1 MTAHYC
7 LAPDR
12 GVLRV
17 AGPDARSFLQG
28 IVTNDVEQAGAQ
40 RAIWSAF
47 LTPQGKYLH
56 DFFLIEQGDALL
68 LEMAAER
75 REDLARRLKP
85 YKLRT
90 KVEIVPADDDWVVAL
105 LWGEAVPA
113 RLGLPAEAGAAGPL
127 GAGLAF
133 IDPRLPEAGARALL
147 PAGEAEA
154 ILEAAGF
161 QEAPRADW
169 DEQRIALGLPDG
181 ARDMEVEKAILLE
194 NGFDEL
200 GGVDW
205 RKGCFLGQELTART
219 KYRGLVKKRLL
230 PLRFDGPAP
239 ESGATVTREGKTV
252 GDIHSVGRHHALAL
266 LRLEAF
272 DGPLQSGDT
281 ALTPARP
288 PWLRLQAEEKA

>member
-1 MTAHYC
+1 MTAHYS

-12 GVLRV
+12 GVLRI

-28 IVTNDVEQAGAQ
+28 IVTADVERASEA

-56 DFFLIEQGDALL
+56 DFFLLERGEALL

-85 YKLRT
+85 YKLRA

-105 LWGEAVPA
+105 LWGDEVAT
-113 RLGLPAEAGAAGPL
+113 RLGLPTEAGAAGPL
-127 GAGLAF
+127 GGGLAF
-133 IDPRLPEAGARALL
+133 FDPRLPEAGARALL
-147 PAGEAEA
+147 PGGEAEA
-154 ILEAAGF
+154 ILAEAGF

-169 DEQRIALGLPDG
+169 EEQRIALGLPDG
-181 ARDMEVEKAILLE
+181 GRDMEVEKAILLE

-230 PLRFDGPAP
+230 PLRFEGPAP
-239 ESGATVTREGKTV
+239 EAGAPVIREGKTV
-252 GDIHSVGRHHALAL
+252 GDIRSVGQNHALAL
-266 LRLEAF
+266 LRLEAL

-281 ALTPARP
+281 ALTPAHP
-288 PWLRLQAEEKA
+288 AWLRLQAEEKA